1 MSATFLSSPNMPGE
15 IQAFCCKQSILVSDT
30 ETKFTLN

>member
-1 MSATFLSSPNMPGE
+1 MSATFLPSPNMPGE
-15 IQAFCCKQSILVSDT
+15 IQAFCCKQRILVSDT